1 MITPII
7 LALLFV
13 VIGIVLVHAARK
25 SISNGVAD
33 TEDSGTLHRD
43 EQPVRFSLFV
53 AAQMIF
59 GFIAILA
66 GVSLAVVSLLLK
78 K

>member
-13 VIGIVLVHAARK
+13 VIGIVLVHAAGK

-33 TEDSGTLHRD
+33 TEDSGTLQRD